1 MKTYMAKT
9 GEVQGKWYLV
19 DATNLALGRLASC
32 VAKILR
38 GKNNPL
44 FTPHVDTGDSVIVIN
59 AGRILLTGKKKQ
71 QKFYYRHTGYLGGL
85 KSTRYDKLLATDAEK
100 VITLAVKRMIPDT
113 VLGRAMFRKLKV
125 YAGGEHPHEAQKPE
139 PLKLKL

>member
-9 GEVQGKWYLV
+9 GEVQGKWYLI
-19 DATNLALGRLASC
+19 DATNIALGRLASC

-44 FTPHVDTGDSVIVIN
+44 FTPHVDTGDSVIIIN
-59 AGRILLTGKKKQ
+59 ADNVLLTGKKKQ

-85 KSTRYDKLLATDAEK
+85 KSTRYDKLLSTNADK
-100 VITLAVKRMIPDT
+100 VIMLAVKRMIPDT
-113 VLGRAMFRKLKV
+113 VLGRAMFSKLKV
-125 YAGGEHPHEAQKPE
+125 YTGDVHPHEAQKPE

>member
-9 GEVQGKWYLV
+9 GEVEGKWYIV
-19 DATNLALGRLASC
+19 DATNIALGRLASC

-44 FTPHVDTGDSVIVIN
+44 FTPHVDTGDSVIIIN
-59 AGRILLTGKKKQ
+59 ADNILLTGKKKQ

-85 KSTRYDKLLATDAEK
+85 KSTRYDKLLSTNADK
-100 VITLAVKRMIPDT
+100 VIMLAVKRMIPDT
-113 VLGRAMFRKLKV
+113 VLGRVMFRKLKV
-125 YAGGEHPHEAQKPE
+125 YTGNVHPHEAQKPE
-139 PLKLKL
+139 LLKLKL

>member
-9 GEVQGKWYLV
+9 GEAGGKWYIV
-19 DATNLALGRLASC
+19 DATNVALGRLASC
-32 VAKILR
+32 TAKILR

-44 FTPHVDTGDSVIVIN
+44 FTPHVDTGDSVIIVN
-59 AGRILLTGKKKQ
+59 ADNVLLTGKKKQ

-85 KSTRYDKLLATDAEK
+85 KSTRYDKLLSTNAEK
-100 VITLAVKRMIPDT
+100 VIMLAVKRMIPDT

-125 YAGGEHPHEAQKPE
+125 YAGDVHPHEAQKPE
-139 PLKLKL
+139 PLKLKV